1 MRALALALAFACG
14 LGDGT
19 FRPFAAALAAALLS
33 RLASLGRL
41 ARIASRL
48 ASWLASRLAFLCW
61 PFCAGLS
68 GQAFLGRPLSA
79 GLSW

>member
-1 MRALALALAFACG
+1 LPLPVALAMEL
-14 LGDGT
+14 